1 MVRPL
6 PPRALASALARAE
19 KNLLAARYHRLYRA
33 DAFDSS
39 RSDRPSPAPPRVSS
53 SPRFC
58 TLNNDPKHDTCEA
71 PQEIDDD
78 EIDILLKAQQEA
90 EETGKPMVPGV
101 GAGKSGG
108 GWKSSKRDDDMCKP
122 VGGGKPGVNDN
133 VWHRI
138 HRNIFTHREPK
149 SVTED
154 DVLICNCVRDPSGAG
169 CGENCINRDVLVEC
183 DPAFCPCGAG
193 CANQRFQ
200 KKQYAKLDIAR
211 TGRKGHGLFTK
222 QPLRKKEFIIEY
234 IGEVLHEDVY
244 RARKQR
250 YEEEGRRHYYF
261 MTLSS
266 SETIDAAERG
276 NAGRFLNHSC
286 EPNCETQKWM
296 VNGELCIGIFAL
308 RDVAAGE
315 ELTFDYNFERY
326 GDNPIKCYCGSSK
339 CGGWI
344 GAPKTDG
351 EEGGPRLDDDDDYE
365 AEPAPRMLEADEA
378 RIEEEETR
386 GREERNRARMAS
398 RRGSGEDGWRPS
410 KVKDV
415 YGNDDDDYDGDGE
428 IAAAKKEAAKRERE
442 AEREAAR
449 RSGGGGGGRKS
460 VGGVRR
466 SGSSASFRRAG
477 SSGGLVS
484 SYAYA
489 PSTAKRR
496 SEVDVRMESLRGQSG
511 AVRNAKAAV
520 HCCQLFNLAY
530 PVLADGTQSVS
541 KRDLG
546 LLLEAVALTTNPA
559 TQATLVEHGV
569 LQAFMIAVNRLRGA
583 DAEPE
588 HVPILRKIVKIVAKI
603 HENAPSLTVKT
614 MMDTKT
620 PRGTLAQALADLSR
634 STDAALRGLASDL
647 AARLPRHAVETPYKP
662 VAGGSNAAA
671 RSAVGWGAAPR
682 SASPAPS
689 AASARGSTPRGGW
702 GPGPGQGSGQGPGQG
717 SGQGFGPGSTA
728 ASSHPASTPQA
739 QRPPNGTPGGFA
751 HGTPTGTPLGA
762 GAGYHRGAPD
772 PGSGFR
778 GGSGATPGF
787 GSGATPGFERTPA
800 PPPRPGGF
808 GSHGDLVGAAAGAP
822 PGSAMRAPPPG
833 SAMGAGP
840 RTPASAMK
848 NARPGDWLCP
858 QGCGVVFASKNRC
871 FRCGCPKPPGSAM
884 GGGAMGGSAGLANG
898 RGAMGGGAMG
908 AAAAS
913 SGWSG
918 ASVGGGF
925 AGAPSSAS
933 ATDGGGGWTSAGGK
947 RGWDDRGDRGDDRGG
962 ARARMS
968 DVGGG
973 WGGVVKTEAPP
984 PPPLPRGGGGGR
996 GAPPPPPAPSPAP
1009 GGGFAPPPGMG
1020 VASARAAAPAGTAAP
1035 PPPPPPPSSARAKPP
1050 PPPQEPLP
1058 TRAPTLAERWDSPN
1072 TQEFIEAVEAIMAWA
1087 MVPYRSESHPA
1098 HVRDANYD
1106 RLAAK
1111 LVNLAVEREQTMWKR
1126 AHEPIVTGVLRER
1139 LERFCAQEVREM
1151 KRRAD
1156 EGRT

>member
-108 GWKSSKRDDDMCKP
+108 GWKSSKRHDDVCKP

-344 GAPKTDG
+344 GAAKTDG

-378 RIEEEETR
+378 QIEEEETR

-751 HGTPTGTPLGA
+751 HGTPTGTP
-762 GAGYHRGAPD
+762 RR
-772 PGSGFR
+772 R
-778 GGSGATPGF
+778 GGVPPRRAGPRERIPRGIRRDARFRIRRDARFRIRRDARFRIRRDARFRAHARAAASTRRVRLARRSRRRSRGGASRVRHARASPGF
-787 GSGATPGFERTPA
+787 GDGGGAANPRERDEERATGRLALSPGVRRRVRLQEQVFSVRVPETAGIRDGRRRNGRVGGVGERAGRDGRRCDGRGGGVERLERRERRRRVRRRA
-800 PPPRPGGF
+800 PPPRPRRT
-808 GSHGDLVGAAAGAP
+808 AAAGGP
-822 PGSAMRAPPPG
+822 PREVNAGGTIAAT
-833 SAMGAGP
+833 AETIEAGP
-840 RTPASAMK
+840 
-848 NARPGDWLCP
+848 ARG
-858 QGCGVVFASKNRC
+858 
-871 FRCGCPKPPGSAM
+871 
-884 GGGAMGGSAGLANG
+884 
-898 RGAMGGGAMG
+898 
-908 AAAAS
+908 
-913 SGWSG
+913 
-918 ASVGGGF
+918 
-925 AGAPSSAS
+925 
-933 ATDGGGGWTSAGGK
+933 
-947 RGWDDRGDRGDDRGG
+947 
-962 ARARMS
+962 
-968 DVGGG
+968 
-973 WGGVVKTEAPP
+973 
-984 PPPLPRGGGGGR
+984 
-996 GAPPPPPAPSPAP
+996 
-1009 GGGFAPPPGMG
+1009 
-1020 VASARAAAPAGTAAP
+1020 
-1035 PPPPPPPSSARAKPP
+1035 
-1050 PPPQEPLP
+1050 
-1058 TRAPTLAERWDSPN
+1058 
-1072 TQEFIEAVEAIMAWA
+1072 
-1087 MVPYRSESHPA
+1087 
-1098 HVRDANYD
+1098 
-1106 RLAAK
+1106 
-1111 LVNLAVEREQTMWKR
+1111 
-1126 AHEPIVTGVLRER
+1126 
-1139 LERFCAQEVREM
+1139 
-1151 KRRAD
+1151 
-1156 EGRT
+1156 

>member
-1 MVRPL
+1 
-6 PPRALASALARAE
+6 
-19 KNLLAARYHRLYRA
+19 
-33 DAFDSS
+33 
-39 RSDRPSPAPPRVSS
+39 
-53 SPRFC
+53 
-58 TLNNDPKHDTCEA
+58 
-71 PQEIDDD
+71 
-78 EIDILLKAQQEA
+78 
-90 EETGKPMVPGV
+90 MVPGV

-108 GWKSSKRDDDMCKP
+108 GWKSSKRHDDVCKP

-344 GAPKTDG
+344 GAAKTDG

-671 RSAVGWGAAPR
+671 RSAVEGR
-682 SASPAPS
+682 RASVRAPAPS
-689 AASARGSTPRGGW
+689 AASARAGSTPRGGW
-702 GPGPGQGSGQGPGQG
+702 GPGPGQG

-778 GGSGATPGF
+778 GGSRATPPLGSGATPGF
-787 GSGATPGFERTPA
+787 GSGATPGFGSATPGSSDA
-800 PPPRPGGF
+800 RAAARPGGF

-833 SAMGAGP
+833 SAMGRGREPRERDEERATGRLVLSPGVRRRVRLQEQVFSVRVPETAGI
-840 RTPASAMK
+840 RDG
-848 NARPGDWLCP
+848 R
-858 QGCGVVFASKNRC
+858 R
-871 FRCGCPKPPGSAM
+871 R
-884 GGGAMGGSAGLANG
+884 MGGSAGLANG

-908 AAAAS
+908 
-913 SGWSG
+913 
-918 ASVGGGF
+918 GGG
-925 AGAPSSAS
+925 
-933 ATDGGGGWTSAGGK
+933 
-947 RGWDDRGDRGDDRGG
+947 
-962 ARARMS
+962 
-968 DVGGG
+968 V
-973 WGGVVKTEAPP
+973 
-984 PPPLPRGGGGGR
+984 
-996 GAPPPPPAPSPAP
+996 
-1009 GGGFAPPPGMG
+1009 
-1020 VASARAAAPAGTAAP
+1020 
-1035 PPPPPPPSSARAKPP
+1035 
-1050 PPPQEPLP
+1050 
-1058 TRAPTLAERWDSPN
+1058 
-1072 TQEFIEAVEAIMAWA
+1072 
-1087 MVPYRSESHPA
+1087 
-1098 HVRDANYD
+1098 
-1106 RLAAK
+1106 
-1111 LVNLAVEREQTMWKR
+1111 
-1126 AHEPIVTGVLRER
+1126 ER
-1139 LERFCAQEVREM
+1139 LERRERRRRVR
-1151 KRRAD
+1151 RRPPPRPR
-1156 EGRT
+1156 RTAAAGGPPRR